1 MVGGNRLATGV
12 AGETATWQGNNNESR
27 TETHTACKELS
38 ERLYKSRGCTS
49 KQ

>member
-27 TETHTACKELS
+27 TDTHGGVQRVA
-38 ERLYKSRGCTS
+38 GDA
-49 KQ
+49 